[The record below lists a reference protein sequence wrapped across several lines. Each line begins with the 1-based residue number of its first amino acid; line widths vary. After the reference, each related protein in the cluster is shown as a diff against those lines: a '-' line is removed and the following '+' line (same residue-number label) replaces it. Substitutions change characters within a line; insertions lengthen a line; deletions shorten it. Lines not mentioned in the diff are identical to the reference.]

1 MEDAMGIEA
10 NASARLRTMWA
21 TTRDPLLRQELG
33 TILEDPAMS
42 FAPSSE
48 LLQQIRNC
56 TECEHRERRVT
67 RDGLCEIHPTK
78 WNLELVSKEAL
89 ADDGDAALTTIMN
102 SVLADETSSRHL
114 LVALERQ
121 LRALHLVWDAHQI
134 GAVKLPEKVAEA
146 VRLARQIQPS
156 PRGKTRGVKHA

>member
-1 MEDAMGIEA
+1 MGFEP
-10 NASARLRTMWA
+10 NAAARLRAVLA
-21 TTRDPLLRQELG
+21 TSRDPLLRQELG

-67 RDGLCEIHPTK
+67 RDGLCETHRTK
-78 WNLELVSKEAL
+78 WNLELVSKESL

-102 SVLADETSSRHL
+102 SVLADENSSRKL

-121 LRALHLVWDAHQI
+121 LRALQLVWDAHQI
-134 GAVKLPEKVAEA
+134 GAVRLPEKVAEA
-146 VRLARQIQPS
+146 VRDARQSPQP
-156 PRGKTRGVKHA
+156 RAGARAVKHAS

>member
-1 MEDAMGIEA
+1 MGFEPQA
-10 NASARLRTMWA
+10 ESRLKRLWA

-56 TECEHRERRVT
+56 AECEHHERRVT
-67 RDGLCEIHPTK
+67 RDGLCETHRTK
-78 WNLELVSKEAL
+78 WNLELVSKETL
-89 ADDGDAALTTIMN
+89 AEDGDAALTTIMN
-102 SVLADETSSRHL
+102 SVLADETSSRQL

-121 LRALHLVWDAHQI
+121 LRALHLVWDAHQL
-134 GAVKLPEKVAEA
+134 GAVRLPEQVAEA
-146 VRLARQIQPS
+146 VRLARQSSQP
-156 PRGKTRGVKHA
+156 RAGARAVKHAS

>member
-1 MEDAMGIEA
+1 MGFEPA
-10 NASARLRTMWA
+10 AGTRLRRIWA
-21 TTRDPLLRQELG
+21 TTGDPQLRQELG

-56 TECEHRERRVT
+56 TECEPRERRVT
-67 RDGLCEIHPTK
+67 RDGLCEIHRTK
-78 WNLELVSKEAL
+78 WNLELVSKESR
-89 ADDGDAALTTIMN
+89 ADDGDAALNTIMN
-102 SVLADETSSRHL
+102 GVLADENSGRRL

-134 GAVKLPEKVAEA
+134 GAVRLPEQVAEA
-146 VRLARQIQPS
+146 VRLARQSPQPRPN
-156 PRGKTRGVKHA
+156 PRAVKHAS

>member
-1 MEDAMGIEA
+1 MGFEPRA
-10 NASARLRTMWA
+10 ESRLQRMWA

-56 TECEHRERRVT
+56 AECEHRESRVT
-67 RDGLCEIHPTK
+67 RDGLCEIHRSR
-78 WNLELVSKEAL
+78 WNLELVSKESI

-102 SVLADETSSRHL
+102 GVLADENSGRSL
-114 LVALERQ
+114 LVTLERQ

-134 GAVKLPEKVAEA
+134 GAVHLPEKVAEA
-146 VRLARQIQPS
+146 VRLARQMQPS
-156 PRGKTRGVKHA
+156 PRGKTRGPKHAS

>member
-1 MEDAMGIEA
+1 MEGAMGFEPS
-10 NASARLRTMWA
+10 ASSRLRRVWE

-56 TECEHRERRVT
+56 TECEHQERRVT
-67 RDGLCEIHPTK
+67 RDGLCEIHRSK
-78 WNLELVSKEAL
+78 WNLELVSKESR
-89 ADDGDAALTTIMN
+89 ADEGDAALTTIMN
-102 SVLADETSSRHL
+102 SVLADENSSRHL

-134 GAVKLPEKVAEA
+134 GAVRLPEQVAEA
-146 VRLARQIQPS
+146 VRLARQSPQ
-156 PRGKTRGVKHA
+156 PRGGTRGVKHAS

>member
-1 MEDAMGIEA
+1 MGFEP

-42 FAPSSE
+42 FAPSSA

-56 TECEHRERRVT
+56 AECEHHESRVT
-67 RDGLCEIHPTK
+67 RDGLCEIHRSK
-78 WNLELVSKEAL
+78 WNLELVSKESFAE
-89 ADDGDAALTTIMN
+89 DGDAALNTIIN
-102 SVLADETSSRHL
+102 SVLADENSGRRL

-134 GAVKLPEKVAEA
+134 GAVRLPEQVAEA
-146 VRLARQIQPS
+146 VRLARQSAQP
-156 PRGKTRGVKHA
+156 PRASGRAPKHAS